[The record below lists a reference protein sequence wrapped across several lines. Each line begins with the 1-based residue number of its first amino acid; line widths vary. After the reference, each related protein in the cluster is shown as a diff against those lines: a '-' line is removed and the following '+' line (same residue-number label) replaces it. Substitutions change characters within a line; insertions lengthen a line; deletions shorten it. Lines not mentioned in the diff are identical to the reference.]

1 MQDSVDNVHTLDD
14 LREYIHRTLC
24 EKENLLAEQFTMT
37 EMQLTRGERAC
48 GMQFAIH
55 GPRSVRLGAIWASDH
70 NLVYFYDAGGV
81 RYAKVRLRHRVNVGE
96 MELSAN

>member
-1 MQDSVDNVHTLDD
+1 MHDSVDHVHTLED

-37 EMQLTRGERAC
+37 EMQLTRGSRTC
-48 GMQFAIH
+48 GMQFSIH

-70 NLVYFYDAGGV
+70 NLVYFYDAGGA
-81 RYAKVRLRHRVNVGE
+81 RYAKVRLRNRVRSSE
-96 MELSAN
+96 IDFSAN